1 MVCKVQGHNGK
12 LVMLI
17 AHQRKPSDTEKM
29 QLILFY
35 SDRFRDRILHC
46 SEQNTRHF
54 FTSIIKIPEHSRSF
68 LPSSDT
74 QSKKVLTF

>member
-12 LVMLI
+12 LVILI

-35 SDRFRDRILHC
+35 NDRFRDRILHC

-54 FTSIIKIPEHSRSF
+54 FTSIFKTPEPKTS
-68 LPSSDT
+68 
-74 QSKKVLTF
+74 Q